1 METMQRMEQTT
12 AGLAVP
18 QPAVL
23 RSYFWK
29 ELQEKFLKG
38 KPKVLGTVQILISL
52 VNLSLGIIMMSVTM
66 PCYVSLC
73 PLSVYVGYTIWG
85 SVMFII
91 SGSLSIAAEKR
102 TTKGLVRGSLGLNIT
117 SSVLAFS
124 GVVISAVS
132 ASIYSFRYTYC
143 NYNQTT
149 ENCPMYMSILMGM
162 DATVAVL
169 SMLEFCIAVSLS
181 AFGCQVMCCSPGGVV
196 LIVPSDPHVAEAASP
211 APLNEGLTPPT
222 DQ

>member
-1 METMQRMEQTT
+1 THQTHSRHCRLEESTFSATMETMQRMEQST

-38 KPKVLGTVQILISL
+38 KPKVLGIVQILISL

-66 PCYVSLC
+66 PCYTFLC
-73 PLSVYVGYTIWG
+73 PLSVYIGYTIWG
-85 SVMFII
+85 SVMFIL
-91 SGSLSIAAEKR
+91 SGSLSIVAEKR
-102 TTKGLVRGSLGLNIT
+102 TTKGL
-117 SSVLAFS
+117 
-124 GVVISAVS
+124 
-132 ASIYSFRYTYC
+132 
-143 NYNQTT
+143 
-149 ENCPMYMSILMGM
+149 GM

-196 LIVPSDPHVAEAASP
+196 LIVPSNPHMAEAASP
-211 APLNEGLTPPT
+211 APLNEA
-222 DQ
+222 